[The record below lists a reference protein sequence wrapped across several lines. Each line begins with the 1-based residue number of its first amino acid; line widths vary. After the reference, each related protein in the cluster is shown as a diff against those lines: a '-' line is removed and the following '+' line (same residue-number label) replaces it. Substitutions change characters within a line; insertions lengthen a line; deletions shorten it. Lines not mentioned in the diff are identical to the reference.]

1 VNLILIGAQGSGKGT
16 QAQRL
21 VELHHLKACASGELL
36 RKAIAQGTPIGRA
49 AKPYLDR
56 GDLVPDELTVGL
68 VLDCMDQRGDAA
80 GIILDGFPRNVA
92 QARALDER
100 LTERRQKIDA
110 AIYLEVP
117 RDELMRRLS
126 GRYLC
131 RAADHVWNVNS
142 NPTRVPGVC
151 DYDGSALYQRADDT
165 AEKIAHRLDIF
176 FSETIRLTDYYALQG
191 KLVRLDGTG
200 PIETVTQHIMDAL
213 AARQADR
220 AAG

>member
-36 RKAIAQGTPIGRA
+36 RKAIAQGTPLGRA
-49 AKPYLDR
+49 AQPYLDR
-56 GDLVPDELTVGL
+56 GDLVPDDLIIGL
-68 VLDCMDQRGDAA
+68 VLDCMDHRGDAA

-92 QARALDER
+92 QARALDDR
-100 LTERRQKIDA
+100 LNERRQQINA

-117 RDELMRRLS
+117 RDELVRRLS

-142 NPTRVPGVC
+142 NPTKVPGIC
-151 DYDGSALYQRADDT
+151 DYDGSPLYQRADDT

-176 FSETIRLTDYYALQG
+176 FTETIRLVDYYGLQG
-191 KLVRLDGTG
+191 KLLRLDGTG
-200 PIETVTQHIMDAL
+200 PIDGVTRQIVEDL
-213 AARQADR
+213 AARSVDR
-220 AAG
+220 AFG